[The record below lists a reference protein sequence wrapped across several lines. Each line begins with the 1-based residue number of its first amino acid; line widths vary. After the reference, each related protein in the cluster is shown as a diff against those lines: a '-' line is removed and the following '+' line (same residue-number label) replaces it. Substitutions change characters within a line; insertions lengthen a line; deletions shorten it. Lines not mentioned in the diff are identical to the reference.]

1 MFRRFAESQPSFQRE
16 VVDGVGPE
24 LDEKTIMK
32 MLSRMDPEDKVVD
45 KALFDTWI
53 QRADVTALFEEV
65 EVDTSTKFD
74 LFDALDVDGREELTL
89 NTIVEGLMK
98 LRGPISKLD
107 VVSTRLKVA
116 HIMRMVMDICRKLG
130 ISIDEYSSRSSEI
143 FGMM

>member
-1 MFRRFAESQPSFQRE
+1 MDRHIQ
-16 VVDGVGPE
+16 
-24 LDEKTIMK
+24 KH
-32 MLSRMDPEDKVVD
+32 LSRMDPEDRVVD

-53 QRADVTALFEEV
+53 QRPDVTALFEEV

-74 LFDALDVDGREELTL
+74 LFDALDVDCREELTL

-107 VVSTRLKVA
+107 IVATRLKVT

-130 ISIDEYSSRSSEI
+130 IPFESYASRTSDVFRLDVSTSK
-143 FGMM
+143 